1 MPKFRDNIGA
11 ISKGAMVMMC
21 IMFSYLG
28 NLITSD
34 EILSKKILDIG
45 IDWIRVKH
53 STPLYDYYLRNIIR
67 TAIIVPL
74 TSYNVAIFKRIKWKL
89 QQLLVTYLEVVCTTT
104 IVTYRSIVESGR
116 LIETFNQNVIIDSPL
131 KNKNFSQIISTYLDV
146 VCTVI
151 IVTFCSI
158 VEPGQLIETVNQN
171 MIIEFE
177 SANVNFIQFINT
189 YLEVV
194 YSIIIVT
201 CCSMIESG
209 RIIETISR
217 KILSRLESDVRE
229 YRSQML
235 LNYPNIIINPFIVT
249 VCSIIVPG
257 RLSRTIYQDLII
269 LIETENYKLQ
279 VLYTYLKVVNI
290 IGIVTLGSIIS
301 SGKLIETVKNYIM
314 YLWVLNFSKII
325 TIRIDHYQ
333 YIGCTMGQF
342 KRFYCIVISIYG
354 AGQFIKTVQIY
365 SACLLMYNHS
375 SMIIIPRNQKYY
387 ITQTLNCI
395 DRLYLL
401 GQITNVFFTLF
412 ISRSYVAKHPQYI
425 AGLFAHIRE
434 FITWRS
440 SQARKF
446 PIDRATVT
454 NPIAEYTHKK
464 SWQTDNGLKTEIST
478 CIVILLRNI

>member
-34 EILSKKILDIG
+34 VILSKKILDIG

-53 STPLYDYYLRNIIR
+53 STPLYNYYLRNIIR

-116 LIETFNQNVIIDSPL
+116 LIETVNQNV
-131 KNKNFSQIISTYLDV
+131 
-146 VCTVI
+146 
-151 IVTFCSI
+151 
-158 VEPGQLIETVNQN
+158 
-171 MIIEFE
+171 IIEFE
-177 SANVNFIQFINT
+177 SANENFIQFINT

-301 SGKLIETVKNYIM
+301 PGKLIETVKNYIM

>member
-89 QQLLVTYLEVVCTTT
+89 QQLLVTYLEVVCTTS

-171 MIIEFE
+171 MIIEFK

-201 CCSMIESG
+201 CCSMIESD
-209 RIIETISR
+209 RIIEIISR
-217 KILSRLESDVRE
+217 KI
-229 YRSQML
+229 
-235 LNYPNIIINPFIVT
+235 
-249 VCSIIVPG
+249 
-257 RLSRTIYQDLII
+257 
-269 LIETENYKLQ
+269 
-279 VLYTYLKVVNI
+279 
-290 IGIVTLGSIIS
+290 
-301 SGKLIETVKNYIM
+301 
-314 YLWVLNFSKII
+314 
-325 TIRIDHYQ
+325 
-333 YIGCTMGQF
+333 
-342 KRFYCIVISIYG
+342 
-354 AGQFIKTVQIY
+354 
-365 SACLLMYNHS
+365 
-375 SMIIIPRNQKYY
+375 IPR
-387 ITQTLNCI
+387 
-395 DRLYLL
+395 YLA
-401 GQITNVFFTLF
+401 V
-412 ISRSYVAKHPQYI
+412 
-425 AGLFAHIRE
+425 
-434 FITWRS
+434 
-440 SQARKF
+440 
-446 PIDRATVT
+446 
-454 NPIAEYTHKK
+454 
-464 SWQTDNGLKTEIST
+464 
-478 CIVILLRNI
+478 